1 MKTKHI
7 LKTAFMGLTANKSRS
22 LLTIL
27 GIVIGVMSVTL
38 IVSISDG
45 ANGLILN
52 QFQIFGS
59 RTISISPGREP
70 SGPSDFAEIFSDSL
84 KKREL
89 GALSNPNN
97 VPNFI
102 NIYPDVIVPGGVVY
116 EGETYKA
123 TILGAGEKVEEVL
136 RLDVS
141 EGIFFNNS
149 DIAGRTNVIIIGNTI
164 KKKAFGLSDPLGKL
178 IKIKNQNF
186 RVIGVLAPKGNG
198 LFFNID
204 ELAVVPYTTAQTY
217 LLGQDHFLK
226 INGQAATEADI
237 PQVVADIKA
246 TLRELHNITD
256 PEKDDFYIQTQDS
269 AAQTVGVVTGIMTA
283 LLASVATI
291 SLVVGGIGIMNI
303 MLVAVTER
311 TREIGLRKA
320 LGATNKDIRNQFLAE
335 SIALT
340 VSGGIL
346 GIIIGT
352 TLSFGIS
359 FILSQTLGIM
369 WPFSFPLGAALLGF
383 FVSFTVGLV
392 FGIYPARQA
401 ARKSPIEALRYE

>member
-89 GALSNPNN
+89 DALSNPNN
-97 VPNFI
+97 VPNFE
-102 NIYPDVIVPGGVVY
+102 NVYPDVIVPGGVVY
-116 EGETYKA
+116 ESETYKA
-123 TILGAGEKVEEVL
+123 TVLGAGEKVAEVL
-136 RLDVS
+136 RLEVA
-141 EGIFFNNS
+141 EGIFFDDS
-149 DIAGRTNVIIIGNTI
+149 DVAGRANVVVIGSKI
-164 KKKAFGLSDPLGKL
+164 REKAFGLSDPIGKI

-186 RVIGVLAPKGNG
+186 RVIGVLSSKGNS

-204 ELAVVPYTTAQTY
+204 ELVLLPYTTAQTY
-217 LLGQDHFLK
+217 LLGQDHFLE
-226 INGQAATEADI
+226 INGQAATEEDI
-237 PQVVADIKA
+237 SQVVADIEV

-256 PEKDDFYIQTQDS
+256 PAKDDFNVQTQEG
-269 AAQTVGVVTGIMTA
+269 AAQTVGVITGIMTA
-283 LLASVATI
+283 LLASVAAI

-320 LGATNKDIRNQFLAE
+320 LGATNRDIRNQFLAE
-335 SIALT
+335 SVALT

-346 GIIIGT
+346 GIFIGT
-352 TLSFGIS
+352 SLSFGIS
-359 FILSQTLGIM
+359 LILSQTLGLA
-369 WPFSFPLGAALLGF
+369 WPFTFPVGAALLGF